1 MVGSSSIGDFSPFF
15 SRQKI
20 VGLLMNIVE
29 SVKTCFSK
37 YAVFEGRA
45 KRSEFWWFFLF
56 QAIIMYVIAPILDGV
71 LFPPAMAQ
79 TAADVSGQMMAVQ
92 GDMAMEPM
100 MIPPGPTPVFQ
111 GISSLALLCPSIAA
125 SARRLHDVNKSGWWY
140 LLVFTLI
147 GIIPLIYWWVKA
159 GDETDNRFGKPV

>member
-1 MVGSSSIGDFSPFF
+1 
-15 SRQKI
+15 
-20 VGLLMNIVE
+20 MNIVE

-79 TAADVSGQMMAVQ
+79 TAADVSGQMMQAQ
-92 GDMAMEPM
+92 TDMANIAMAPA
-100 MIPPGPTPVFQ
+100 GPTPILNSIT
-111 GISSLALLCPSIAA
+111 GLALLCPSIAVA
-125 SARRLHDVNKSGWWY
+125 TRRLHDVNKSGWWQ
-140 LLVFTLI
+140 LISLTII
-147 GIIPLIYWWVKA
+147 GIIPLIYWLAKA